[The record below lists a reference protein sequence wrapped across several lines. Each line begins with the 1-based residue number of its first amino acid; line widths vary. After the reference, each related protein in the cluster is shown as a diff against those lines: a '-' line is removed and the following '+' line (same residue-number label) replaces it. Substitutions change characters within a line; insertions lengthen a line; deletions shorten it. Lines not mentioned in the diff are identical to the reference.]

1 MNRNLK
7 ISKFALL
14 FSLLIFLAACASG
27 PVAPKA
33 GHWEGSDPDVSF
45 NITADGTLTNFSMQA
60 PYGASDCNITIASLS
75 MPEPGTL
82 LIDLTSTE
90 SLSTGYIQGDFSA
103 EKISGKFKIDMCN
116 MNISLMPDDA
126 KDRDWSA
133 EWKNP

>member
-1 MNRNLK
+1 MNRNLARV
-7 ISKFALL
+7 KFAVL

-60 PYGASDCNITIASLS
+60 PYGASDCNITITSLS

-82 LIDLTSTE
+82 RIDLTSTE
-90 SLSTGYIQGDFSA
+90 SLSTGYISGDFSA

-126 KDRDWSA
+126 EARDWAA

>member
-60 PYGASDCNITIASLS
+60 PYGASDCNITIASLK
-75 MPEPGTL
+75 MPEAGTL

>member
-27 PVAPKA
+27 PTQPKA

-45 NITADGTLTNFSMQA
+45 NITAEGTLTNFSMRA

-75 MPEPGTL
+75 MPEAGAL

-90 SLSTGYIQGDFSA
+90 SLSTGYISGDFSA
-103 EKISGKFKIDMCN
+103 EKIAGKFKIDMCN

>member
-1 MNRNLK
+1 MNRNLARL
-7 ISKFALL
+7 KFAVL

-60 PYGASDCNITIASLS
+60 PYGARDCNIAIASLS

-90 SLSTGYIQGDFSA
+90 SLSTGYISGDFST

-126 KDRDWSA
+126 EARDWAA

>member
-1 MNRNLK
+1 MKRK
-7 ISKFALL
+7 PMRSKYAVL
-14 FSLLIFLAACASG
+14 FFLLILLAACASG

-45 NITADGTLTNFSMQA
+45 NITAEGTLTNFSMQA
-60 PYGASDCNITIASLS
+60 PYGARDCNITIASLS
-75 MPEPGTL
+75 MPEPGRL

-90 SLSTGYIQGDFSA
+90 SLSTGYISGDFSA

-126 KDRDWSA
+126 EARDWAA